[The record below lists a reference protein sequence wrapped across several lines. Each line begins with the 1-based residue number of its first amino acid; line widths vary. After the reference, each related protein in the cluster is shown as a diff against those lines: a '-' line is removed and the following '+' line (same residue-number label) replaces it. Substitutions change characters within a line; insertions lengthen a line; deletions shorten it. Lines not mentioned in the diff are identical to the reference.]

1 MNSKAK
7 KSKFNKKI
15 LAAITI
21 IIIASAAITAV
32 YLLNDNSQPT
42 TTPPVAIWDLT
53 FSGGKTVNMTNLV
66 FEDHASQHPATW
78 NQNDANGNSVWA
90 GTPLYQLVNWY
101 ANNDYIST
109 GVLSLD
115 YNVSV
120 IGSDGYTIVLEKSRI
135 QANNNIIIANNAN
148 GTALSDKYYPLAL
161 TGSDVTKKES
171 VKGIA
176 QIQINTA
183 LPSNMTLTIIGANGT
198 TLSFDTAGI
207 AALPS
212 VSGMGGRNSHGE
224 IKGVGNYTGISI
236 FSLVDMVGGMPSNSF
251 IRLTAADTYTKDF
264 TYEQI
269 MSGTGYATF
278 DPVTN
283 NETEATQPITAILAY
298 AVDGTVVSSS
308 DLLRSACVGPE
319 GLLTI
324 SSIWVKMT
332 VQVDVVQLA

>member
-1 MNSKAK
+1 MTSKPK
-7 KSKFNKKI
+7 TGKFNKKI
-15 LAAITI
+15 LAAITVVI
-21 IIIASAAITAV
+21 VASAAIAAA
-32 YLLNDNSQPT
+32 YLLNVSPQET
-42 TTPPVAIWDLT
+42 TTSPVAIWDLT
-53 FSGGKTVNMTNLV
+53 FNGGKTVNMTNLV
-66 FEDHASQHPATW
+66 FEDQASQHPATW
-78 NQNDANGNSVWA
+78 NQNDANSQSTWA

-101 ANNDYIST
+101 ADNDYISA
-109 GVLSLD
+109 GVLSLG

-120 IGSDGYTIVLEKSRI
+120 IGSDGYTIVLEESRI
-135 QANNNIIIANNAN
+135 RANNNIIIANNVN
-148 GTALSDKYYPLAL
+148 GTSLSDKYYPLAL

-183 LPSNMTLTIIGANGT
+183 LPSNMTLTVIGANGT
-198 TLSFDTAGI
+198 SISFDTAGI

-212 VSGMGGRNSHGE
+212 VSGMGGRNSHE
-224 IKGVGNYTGISI
+224 QIKGVGNYTGISI
-236 FSLVDMVGGMPSNSF
+236 LSLVEMVGGMPNNSF

-264 TYEQI
+264 SYEQI

-283 NETEATQPITAILAY
+283 TETAATQPITAMLAY
-298 AVDGTVVSSS
+298 AMDGNLMSS
-308 DLLRSACVGPE
+308 DGSFRSACIGPE